1 MSGTMKKITKKLLA
15 SICLAGV
22 VIVTLLT
29 VPAPQAKGEYDA
41 GSTMPRPPVTTP
53 VQIAMTFHRLTG
65 QRPDFIQWA
74 QSSKSYM
81 DASAIDKP
89 SVATR
94 ISADLEN
101 MYGLLTSDE
110 PLLVRV
116 PAILSEYSRTS
127 KGFFIENFKE
137 DTYFSYSFNNVKYAL
152 IPQRIMD
159 FQWVRTQEDREASR
173 IEDAKRARPNKRVPV
188 YLYLEP
194 KFADAKAPLN
204 LDGADHFLVMAE
216 VKKIEIYHPTT
227 DSLIWRSIQ
236 GTPAELD
243 RSILNLKE

>member
-1 MSGTMKKITKKLLA
+1 MKEIAKKLLV
-15 SICLAGV
+15 SIGLTSMVILA
-22 VIVTLLT
+22 LLAT
-29 VPAPQAKGEYDA
+29 PAPEARGEYDA
-41 GSTMPRPPVTTP
+41 GRTMRRPSVTTP

-65 QRPDFIQWA
+65 QRPDFQQWA
-74 QSSKSYM
+74 QSSRSYL
-81 DASAIDKP
+81 DASSVDKP
-89 SVATR
+89 GVATR
-94 ISADLEN
+94 IAADLEN

-152 IPQRIMD
+152 IPQKIMD
-159 FQWVRTQEDREASR
+159 FQWVRTNDDREPAR

-188 YLYLEP
+188 FLYLEP

-216 VKKIEIYHPTT
+216 VKKVEIYHPTT
-227 DSLIWRSIQ
+227 DGLIWRSTE